1 MVDLDGLRLKLVDK
15 LVSGEL
21 VIRESDKYLDGGEK
35 LLVLF
40 DVKRNKVVSHLMMGI
55 IPNRLGAVDTFLN
68 DILE

>member
-40 DVKRNKVVSHLMMGI
+40 DVKRNMVVSHMMMGI
-55 IPNRLGAVDTFLN
+55 IPNRLGVVDTFLN

>member
-1 MVDLDGLRLKLVDK
+1 MVDLDLRLKLVDK
-15 LVSGEL
+15 VSGEL

-40 DVKRNKVVSHLMMGI
+40 DVKRNMVVSHLMMGI
-55 IPNRLGAVDTFLN
+55 IPNRLGVVDTFLN